1 MGHDD
6 REQSLRPMYDAPEL
20 PTELAGILGGVARR
34 VPGPN
39 GRPADSMLAVYKHRF
54 TYTFILQNE
63 VASIHFDRQRGE
75 IFFRGHNVKF
85 MTLEP
90 EQRQALQELMTVL
103 RQDREGKGLLAA
115 YRETL
120 AHLLADK

>member
-1 MGHDD
+1 MVHDD
-6 REQSLRPMYDAPEL
+6 REKSLRPTHDAQER

-34 VPGPN
+34 VPGPS

-75 IFFRGHNVKF
+75 VFFRGHNVKF
-85 MTLEP
+85 MALEP
-90 EQRQALQELMTVL
+90 EQRRALEELMTVL
-103 RQDREGKGLLAA
+103 SQDREGQGLLSA